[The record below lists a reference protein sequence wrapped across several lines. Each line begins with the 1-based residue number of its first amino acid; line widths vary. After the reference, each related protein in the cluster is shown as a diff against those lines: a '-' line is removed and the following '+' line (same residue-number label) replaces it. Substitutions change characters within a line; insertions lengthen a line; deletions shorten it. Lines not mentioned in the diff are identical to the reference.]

1 MQVPVTMQKLLW
13 FGALWLAGVLTVSV
27 IGYAIK
33 FVLA

>member
-1 MQVPVTMQKLLW
+1 MVPAMRKLLW
-13 FGALWLAGVLTVSV
+13 FGTLWLAGVLAVSV